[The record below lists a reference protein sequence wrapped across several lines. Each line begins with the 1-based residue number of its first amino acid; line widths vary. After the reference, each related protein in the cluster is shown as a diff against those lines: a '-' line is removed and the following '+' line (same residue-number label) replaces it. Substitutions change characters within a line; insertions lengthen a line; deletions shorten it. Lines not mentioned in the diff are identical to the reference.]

1 MSKLLRV
8 DGDWEWIDKT
18 DMDWAGLNNN
28 WAPGEPN
35 DNRDITYSEE
45 DKLEIFKIYHH
56 SFGLNDTPARK
67 GYKSFVCKVPCL

>member
-1 MSKLLRV
+1 
-8 DGDWEWIDKT
+8 
-18 DMDWAGLNNN
+18 MDWAGLNNN

-35 DNRDITYSEE
+35 DNRDRTYSEE

-67 GYKSFVCKVPCL
+67 GYKSFVCKVPCLQLDMIKRTVSNQGHVKF